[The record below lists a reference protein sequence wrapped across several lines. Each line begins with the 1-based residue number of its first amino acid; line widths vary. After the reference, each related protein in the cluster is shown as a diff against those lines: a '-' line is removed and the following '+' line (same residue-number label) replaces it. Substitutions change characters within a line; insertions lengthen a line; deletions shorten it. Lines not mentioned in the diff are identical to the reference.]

1 MNNELWDRQRIF
13 TQRVLIRLGKPIEEL
28 TLEEKIDWTKQ
39 YILAMHAEADE
50 ALQCLPWK
58 KHRRSSDT
66 IANRGNL
73 IIELIDVQKYLWGLM
88 QIWGVSPEEFEHVF
102 QDKSFEVEHR
112 WIQEHELENIE
123 ELQNAA
129 IIDIDGVLNYYPQC
143 FYEWILQAYGEA
155 EIDTISEDRA
165 RYELLKDEYR
175 NSGAK
180 RLIKVRPDSR
190 DALRSLKRK
199 NIPIILL
206 TDRPYTRIKRVSFDT
221 MAWLEDNEVQYDYLF
236 WSYGQ
241 SKTHIAKKVKSIAF
255 VVDDKVKT
263 CEEFMSIGI
272 RSYLLTTSGNYYA
285 KGREGLNC
293 ISTMYQIPEVKN
305 G

>member
-13 TQRVLIRLGKPIEEL
+13 TQRVLVRLGKPIEEL
-28 TLEEKIDWTKQ
+28 TLEDKIEWTKQ
-39 YILAMHAEADE
+39 YILAIHAEADE

-73 IIELIDVQKYLWGLM
+73 VIELMDVQKYLWGLM
-88 QIWGVSPEEFEHVF
+88 QIWGVNPEEFEHVF

-123 ELQNAA
+123 DLQNVA

-143 FYEWILQAYGEA
+143 FYEWVIQNYGDLEL
-155 EIDTISEDRA
+155 DVISEDRA

-180 RLIKVRPDSR
+180 RTIKVRPDSR
-190 DALRSLKRK
+190 DALNTLADKH
-199 NIPIILL
+199 IPIILL
-206 TDRPYTRIKRVSFDT
+206 TDRPYTKIKRISFDT
-221 MAWLEDNEVQYDYLF
+221 MAWLEDNEVRYDYLF

-255 VVDDKVKT
+255 VVDDNVQT
-263 CEEFMSIGI
+263 CEQFLAVGV

-285 KGREGLNC
+285 RGREGLNC
-293 ISTMYQIPEVKN
+293 ISTMYEIPEVKN